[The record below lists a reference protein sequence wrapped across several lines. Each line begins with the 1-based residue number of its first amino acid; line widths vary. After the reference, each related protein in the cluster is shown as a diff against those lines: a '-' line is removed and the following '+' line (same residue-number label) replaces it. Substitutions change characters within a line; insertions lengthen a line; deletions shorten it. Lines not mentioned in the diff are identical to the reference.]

1 MNTTEK
7 VKLIQQELINNYNN
21 KITSLL
27 TLCESPIEQLF
38 LINLLGYCESMT
50 GLDIHTNFL
59 YDYPETF
66 DNGTFTYK
74 SGIKPYIAY
83 RTDNPVPWIPTGIYY
98 QGGFNL
104 LITPQAE
111 IETVTKKYRV
121 DFLLLYDTASYKI
134 NIVVECDGHDFHQK
148 TKSQV
153 EKDNLRDRDLI
164 ENGYQVLRYSG
175 SEIYAKSNFTAF
187 KTLVKQLEE
196 IMRLPI
202 KQMLQD
208 F

>member
-1 MNTTEK
+1 MNTAEK
-7 VKLIQQELINNYNN
+7 VKLIKEELIHNYNN

-38 LINLLGYCESMT
+38 LINFLGYCESKT
-50 GLDIHTNFL
+50 GLETYTNFL

-66 DNGTFTYK
+66 DNGTYSYK
-74 SGIKPYIAY
+74 NTIKPYIAY
-83 RTDNPVPWIPTGIYY
+83 KTDNPVPWIPIGIHYHA
-98 QGGFNL
+98 GFNL
-104 LITPQAE
+104 FITPQAE

-121 DFLLLYDTASYKI
+121 DFLLLYEMHTYKI
-134 NIVVECDGHDFHQK
+134 KIVVECDGHDFHQK
-148 TKSQV
+148 TKVQV

-175 SEIYAKSNFTAF
+175 SELYAKSDFTAF
-187 KTLVKQLEE
+187 KTLVEQLEE